1 MLGLVIVVCISTI
14 VGPALSESRAK
25 NDKLI
30 ESYLPNVSIAINSY
44 ASKNNK
50 LPASLNDISLTAD
63 AKKLVELNLVEYKPQ
78 TNATSYNQKSTTT
91 NNQTYDPYSSYS
103 SRYSYTFNYDL
114 CVNYVRE
121 KKGSSYYPL
130 DDTQYQTST
139 RNTSPS
145 TYYHKKGNVCYELKT
160 GY

>member
-50 LPASLNDISLTAD
+50 LPASLNDISLTGD
-63 AKKLVELNLVEYKPQ
+63 AKKLVDLNLVEYKPQ

-91 NNQTYDPYSSYS
+91 NNQTYDPNSSYS
-103 SRYSYTFNYDL
+103 SWYSYTFNYDL

-121 KKGSSYYPL
+121 DRK
-130 DDTQYQTST
+130 ST
-139 RNTSPS
+139 RLNSS
-145 TYYHKKGNVCYELKT
+145 H
-160 GY
+160 